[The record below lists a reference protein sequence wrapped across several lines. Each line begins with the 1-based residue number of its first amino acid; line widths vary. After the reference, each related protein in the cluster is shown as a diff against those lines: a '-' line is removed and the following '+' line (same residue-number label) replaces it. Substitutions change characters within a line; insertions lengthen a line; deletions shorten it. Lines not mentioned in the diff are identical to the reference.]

1 VFRHGISAVP
11 TSRIAEQYY
20 CEQKVELGYLQG
32 RVETESMQE
41 GQELHEQLIP
51 MQKATLKR
59 IVRGIKREPVFVAS
73 FPIVA
78 EFSQLVLVG
87 VPDAVVFVKGNPGFV
102 IELKTTRGDTSR
114 LWDDQIVQARVYGLI
129 LEQMGFDCSGL
140 KLVIPRVRRT
150 RQARSWKSTFLNSV
164 IQDLLKEPSTQP
176 RKRKEST
183 IHIIDYNRAHA
194 VADVKWTE
202 AYWLS
207 RRQPIPSGSP
217 AKCGIC
223 EYGEVCSHASMKKS

>member
-1 VFRHGISAVP
+1 MR
-11 TSRIAEQYY
+11 
-20 CEQKVELGYLQG
+20 
-32 RVETESMQE
+32 E

-73 FPIVA
+73 FLIVA

-87 VPDAVVFVKGNPGFV
+87 LPDAVVFVKSNPRFL

-129 LEQMGFDCSGL
+129 LEQMGFDCSRL

-150 RQARSWKSTFLNSV
+150 RKTRSWKNKFLKSV
-164 IQDLLKEPSTQP
+164 IQDLLKTERPSQP

-207 RRQPIPSGSP
+207 RRQAIPSGSA
-217 AKCGIC
+217 AKCEVC
-223 EYGEVCSHASMKKS
+223 EYAEVCSHASIKKP

>member
-1 VFRHGISAVP
+1 MPA
-11 TSRIAEQYY
+11 SRIAEQYY
-20 CEQKVELGYLQG
+20 CEQKVELGYVEG
-32 RVETESMQE
+32 RVETELMQE
-41 GQELHEQLIP
+41 GQELHQQLIP
-51 MQKATLKR
+51 MQKSSLKR

-73 FPIVA
+73 LPIVA

-87 VPDAVVFVKGNPGFV
+87 VPDAVVFVKGNPGFL

-129 LEQMGFDCSGL
+129 LEQMGFDCSRL

-150 RQARSWKSTFLNSV
+150 RQTRSWKNTFLNSV
-164 IQDLLKEPSTQP
+164 IQDLLKTGRPSQP

-183 IHIIDYNRAHA
+183 IHIMDYNRAHA
-194 VADVKWTE
+194 VADVKWAE
-202 AYWLS
+202 SYWLS
-207 RRQPIPSGSP
+207 RRQPIPSGSA

-223 EYGEVCSHASMKKS
+223 EYGEVCSNASMKKP